1 MGEAFRSA
9 NAPLADRMRPQ
20 SLEEFVGQ
28 EAVIGPGRLL
38 RRAIEAGRVPSLL
51 LWGPPGSGKTTLARL
66 IARSTRAA
74 FVQLSAVSA
83 GVADLRQVVAEARER
98 QRMEQRK
105 TILFI
110 DEIHRFNKAQ
120 QDAILPYVEDGTLT
134 LIGATTENPYF
145 EVIAP
150 LLSRLRLFRLQPLG
164 EGELRT
170 LLRRALA
177 DPERGLGRT
186 RAEVDEA
193 ALDHLVRM
201 AAGDARTAL
210 NALELAV
217 LSTEPGPD
225 GVRHVTLEAAEES
238 IQAKALRY
246 DRLGDEHYDTASAFI
261 KSMRGSDPDAALYW
275 MARMIEAGEDPRFIA
290 RRLVIHAAEDVGLAD
305 PMALVVAASAFQA
318 AELVGWPEGR
328 IPLAE
333 AVLYVATAPKS
344 NSVVR
349 AIDAA
354 QRSVREA
361 PAGGVPL
368 HLRSSGYRGAAR
380 LGHGEGYRYPH
391 DDPRGFVE
399 QQYLPD
405 GVQGGFYEP
414 GKRGYEREVAR
425 RLAGWWPKRWPG
437 EPGAA
442 GGGEAG
448 GGQGTGSGSGS
459 AG

>member
-1 MGEAFRSA
+1 
-9 NAPLADRMRPQ
+9 MRPR

-66 IARSTRAA
+66 IARSTGAA

-83 GVADLRQVVAEARER
+83 GVADLRRVVAEAQER
-98 QRMEQRK
+98 QRLEQRK
-105 TILFI
+105 TILFV

-120 QDAILPYVEDGTLT
+120 QDAVLPYVEDGTLT

-150 LLSRLRLFRLQPLG
+150 LLSRLRLFRLEPLG
-164 EGELRT
+164 EAELRT
-170 LLRRALA
+170 ILERALA
-177 DPERGLGRT
+177 DRERGLGQVP
-186 RAEVDEA
+186 AAVDEA
-193 ALDHLVRM
+193 ALAHLVRM

-238 IQAKALRY
+238 IQRKALRY

-305 PMALVVAASAFQA
+305 PLALVVAAAAFQA

-349 AIDAA
+349 AVDAA
-354 QRSVREA
+354 QRAVREQ

-368 HLRSSGYRGAAR
+368 HLRSAEYPGAAR
-380 LGHGEGYRYPH
+380 LGHGAGYRYPH

-399 QQYLPD
+399 QRYLPE
-405 GVQGGFYEP
+405 GVEGGFYRP
-414 GKRGYEREVAR
+414 GPRGYEREVAR
-425 RLAGWWPKRWPG
+425 RLAGWWPGRWPSRAEEEGRGAESPEATEG
-437 EPGAA
+437 E
-442 GGGEAG
+442 
-448 GGQGTGSGSGS
+448 GSEPPPS
-459 AG
+459 